1 MSRKTDP
8 ARARN
13 FASVLQEIFAAPGRS
28 RKDIADA
35 IGISVASVTSI
46 AASLLEHRLISESA
60 PVAAGQGRPR
70 VPLSVDTDS
79 NLVMGIHL
87 GRESRVS
94 C

>member
-60 PVAAGQGRPR
+60 PVAAG
-70 VPLSVDTDS
+70 
-79 NLVMGIHL
+79 
-87 GRESRVS
+87 
-94 C
+94 